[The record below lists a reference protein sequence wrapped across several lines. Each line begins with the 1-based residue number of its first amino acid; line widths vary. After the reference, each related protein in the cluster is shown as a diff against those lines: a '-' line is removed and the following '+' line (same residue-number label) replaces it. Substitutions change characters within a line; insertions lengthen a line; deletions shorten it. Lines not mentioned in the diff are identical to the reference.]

1 MTMMNH
7 KDVLST
13 AVVTL
18 RDRAAQYGP
27 EDQLFDRISRI
38 ATVMLDRIITPYDVA
53 MIHVATKMARVASN
67 PRHLDNY
74 VDGVNYMAFA
84 AQFAEIQTS
93 TAEEEDIA
101 AMARKFGA
109 NARTSP
115 DGEASGTVSPAE

>member
-1 MTMMNH
+1 
-7 KDVLST
+7 VG
-13 AVVTL
+13 TL

>member
-13 AVVTL
+13 AVGTL

-38 ATVMLDRIITPYDVA
+38 VTVMLDKVLTPYDVA
-53 MIHVATKMARVASN
+53 MIHVATKMARIASN
-67 PRHLDNY
+67 PRHADNY

-84 AQFAEIQTS
+84 AQFAGIQTS
-93 TAEEEDIA
+93 TAEEEEIA
-101 AMARKFGA
+101 ALARKFA
-109 NARTSP
+109 PVQHQN
-115 DGEASGTVSPAE
+115 GETHQGQPE